1 MLSSVGNACCIP
13 KFSITLFF
21 NFLDVSFNIA
31 TNWTVQRQSNY
42 GFSSVA
48 CDQTIEQMLNRDSK
62 VKGGLVGITLN
73 RGAMHRWILGQA
85 ERAAIMRQCESMANV
100 SDIPR

>member
-1 MLSSVGNACCIP
+1 MSLWVW
-13 KFSITLFF
+13 SITLFF
-21 NFLDVSFNIA
+21 NFLDISSNIA
-31 TNWTVQRQSNY
+31 KKWTVQRQSNY

-48 CDQTIEQMLNRDSK
+48 CDQTIEQTLIRDSK

-85 ERAAIMRQCESMANV
+85 ERAAIMRQCETMANV